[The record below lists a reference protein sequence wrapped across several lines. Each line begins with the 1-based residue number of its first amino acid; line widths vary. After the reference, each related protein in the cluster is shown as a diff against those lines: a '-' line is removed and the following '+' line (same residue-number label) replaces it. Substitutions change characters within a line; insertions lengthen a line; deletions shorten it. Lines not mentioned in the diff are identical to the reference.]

1 MRNFTKYPLEE
12 QSYWFW
18 AFFDID
24 PLVSDALHPEL
35 SRVEKADQ
43 LWFIYLMDN
52 EKLSDLFNKKSGKSF
67 LPGRRPYLKEN
78 LNDHR
83 TFMMALFKLIELG
96 DINSELIVKAADQ
109 IIHD

>member
-1 MRNFTKYPLEE
+1 MRNFKKYPLEE

-35 SRVEKADQ
+35 SRVEKDDQ

-67 LPGRRPYLKEN
+67 LPGRRPYLKES

-96 DINSELIVKAADQ
+96 DINHELIVKAADQ